1 MAPLL
6 SPLRLL
12 QLGKKRY
19 AGELCGTALAEG
31 AKKYA
36 GISSLKK
43 FWFKRGRNA
52 NSQFYWTIESKAIR
66 GIFLFVHVSIHETIG
81 KRYTHNLSIFYFAK
95 KTRQSFSHLCVPV
108 VEAHPCCE
116 EAGDECGVGGGEPH
130 GGGGAGEAEAA
141 GVDDAKAGRVVALPG
156 GKVVFHQGKKSGCRN
171 NNNNKVV
178 YFSLLHPSFG
188 ELLIIF
194 ACLGTFC

>member
-1 MAPLL
+1 MEQHLPKEQKNM
-6 SPLRLL
+6 PVF
-12 QLGKKRY
+12 
-19 AGELCGTALAEG
+19 
-31 AKKYA
+31 
-36 GISSLKK
+36 SLKK

-52 NSQFYWTIESKAIR
+52 ISQFYWTIESKAIR

-81 KRYTHNLSIFYFAK
+81 KRYAHNSSIFFFVK

-141 GVDDAKAGRVVALPG
+141 GVDDAKAGRVVALPAW
-156 GKVVFHQGKKSGCRN
+156 GKSSFSSGEKKW
-171 NNNNKVV
+171 
-178 YFSLLHPSFG
+178 L
-188 ELLIIF
+188 
-194 ACLGTFC
+194 